1 MQNLQ
6 FLRELGR
13 NASCCGWPS
22 LTPEDMIPFPEPKHV
37 GAIVEP
43 SGSLEKAREI
53 VAGQKDTLTRPP
65 LCQDRIVGVIE
76 LLGFS
81 GEPETNVVKFVE
93 SGVTKWITF
102 LIEKLSMERVISEV
116 QNMKANHIEETV
128 LSGGD
133 ESMTGLRLNMTGALN
148 DEYGQ
153 NELLNQQRMSLT
165 ILIYS
170 R

>member
-1 MQNLQ
+1 M
-6 FLRELGR
+6 
-13 NASCCGWPS
+13 
-22 LTPEDMIPFPEPKHV
+22 
-37 GAIVEP
+37 
-43 SGSLEKAREI
+43 
-53 VAGQKDTLTRPP
+53 
-65 LCQDRIVGVIE
+65 GVIE

-93 SGVTKWITF
+93 SGVAKWITF

-153 NELLNQQRMSLT
+153 NELLNQQRMF
-165 ILIYS
+165 IS
-170 R
+170 RAMEMFKMV